1 MIYPLFHQIIQKID
15 DILLIILFGCV
26 FTYEMCDI
34 LKKHN
39 FIVEY
44 KKNVLDKNKA
54 EIIID
59 LNPEITKLMLKRV
72 SKPGQRIYLGKSKI
86 KSVKNNYGIAIYS
99 TSRGLMTN
107 KEARKNNIGGELI
120 CEIY

>member
-1 MIYPLFHQIIQKID
+1 
-15 DILLIILFGCV
+15 
-26 FTYEMCDI
+26 
-34 LKKHN
+34 
-39 FIVEY
+39 
-44 KKNVLDKNKA
+44 
-54 EIIID
+54 
-59 LNPEITKLMLKRV
+59 
-72 SKPGQRIYLGKSKI
+72 PGQRIYLGKSKI